1 MSVHTSAPCPYG
13 VDDDGDDGDED
24 DDDGTGTAHDVRAF
38 YR

>member
-13 VDDDGDDGDED
+13 GDDDDDGDDE
-24 DDDGTGTAHDVRAF
+24 DGTGTAHDVGAF

>member
-13 VDDDGDDGDED
+13 GDDDDDGDDE
-24 DDDGTGTAHDVRAF
+24 DDDGTGTAHDVGAF